1 MGNKKELYIRK
12 RQVERLKYISWICS
26 SVVARLER
34 EKPKSDNGIR
44 RVNFEKAIFNH
55 IWDIVVDC
63 INENAK
69 IRNKEKA
76 V

>member
-12 RQVERLKYISWICS
+12 RQIERLKYISWICS
-26 SVVARLER
+26 NVVARLES

-44 RVNFEKAIFNH
+44 RVNFEKAIFNQ

-63 INENAK
+63 INKNAK